1 MSKMELIQSL
11 IEQVEQLP
19 HRDRIKLS
27 ALIMRADMIIRQV
40 FGDSSRHL
48 KSSKAIRFYPV
59 VDYIG
64 RSRNEQE
71 HNERWALAQQ
81 QMLALFSTMKE
92 ELQISA
98 SLKESHPHPIVDDV
112 EKTVVGKSN
121 RIFIVHGH
129 DEEMKQAVALTLRK
143 LDIEPIILNEKPYL
157 GKTIIEKF
165 THYADVPF
173 AVVLL
178 SPDDMVYHKD
188 GSREIVAIRAR
199 QNVIFEL
206 GFFIGKLGRERV
218 LVLHS
223 EGKILRCCP
232 IILA

>member
-1 MSKMELIQSL
+1 M
-11 IEQVEQLP
+11 
-19 HRDRIKLS
+19 
-27 ALIMRADMIIRQV
+27 
-40 FGDSSRHL
+40 
-48 KSSKAIRFYPV
+48 
-59 VDYIG
+59 
-64 RSRNEQE
+64 
-71 HNERWALAQQ
+71 
-81 QMLALFSTMKE
+81 
-92 ELQISA
+92 
-98 SLKESHPHPIVDDV
+98 
-112 EKTVVGKSN
+112 
-121 RIFIVHGH
+121 
-129 DEEMKQAVALTLRK
+129 ALTLRK
-143 LDIEPIILNEKPYL
+143 LDIEPIILNEKPNL